1 MEKENKVF
9 NTGETEED
17 LRRAYNPEGSSLRKA
32 QLRMLDMLDY
42 LCEVSKQ
49 ADVSCRLDGGNV
61 LGAVRHGGFIPW
73 DDDVDVVISRSDFK
87 KLCRY
92 LKAHPHPQ
100 YVLQT
105 PETDKGSFVPWGR
118 LRDLKSEYVNPHPA
132 DSREG
137 KAFAAQKY
145 RGLQV
150 DIFPYEGY
158 MIPSLQRLAA
168 KMACVVHFD
177 LSKSH
182 PLLARITYAALHQL
196 VYPLFRLI
204 GRCFGNPNLYMHSY
218 GSWFYF
224 QFPKDVLLPHSPI
237 TFEGHTYE
245 GPADVDRFCRI
256 VYGDYMKVP
265 PKEKRAVHASEIL
278 VYE

>member
-1 MEKENKVF
+1 MKVY

-17 LRRAYNPEGSSLRKA
+17 LRKAYNPEGSSLRKA
-32 QLRMLDMLDY
+32 QLRMLDMVDY
-42 LCEVSKQ
+42 LFETAKK
-49 ADVSCRLDGGNV
+49 AEVSCRLDGGNV

-73 DDDVDVVISRSDFK
+73 DDDIDVVVSRSDFK

-92 LKAHPHPQ
+92 IQEHPHPQ

-118 LRDLKSEYVNPHPA
+118 LRDLKSEYVNPYPA

-150 DIFPYEGY
+150 DIFPYEGN

-168 KMACVVHFD
+168 KMACTVHFD

-182 PLLARITYAALHQL
+182 PTIARMTYVALHRL
-196 VYPLFRLI
+196 VYPCFRLI
-204 GRCFGNPNLYMHSY
+204 GRCLGNPNLYMHSY

-224 QFPKDVLLPHSPI
+224 QFPKEVLLPHRDI
-237 TFEGHTYE
+237 VFEGRTIP
-245 GPADVDRFCRI
+245 GPADVDRFCSLI
-256 VYGDYMKVP
+256 YKNYMDLP
-265 PKEKRAVHASEIL
+265 PKGKRAVHASEII

>member
-1 MEKENKVF
+1 MNQVF
-9 NTGETEED
+9 NTGETADE
-17 LRRAYNPEGSSLRKA
+17 LRQTYNPDGSSLRKA
-32 QLRMLDMLDY
+32 QLRMLDMVKY
-42 LCEVSKQ
+42 LTETAQKIG
-49 ADVSCRLDGGNV
+49 VSCRLDGGNV
-61 LGAVRHGGFIPW
+61 LGAVRHRGFIPW
-73 DDDVDVVISRSDFK
+73 DDDIDVVVSRQDFK
-87 KLCRY
+87 KLCQY
-92 LKAHPHPQ
+92 LEEHPHPQ

-105 PETDKGSFVPWGR
+105 HHTDKGSFVPWGR
-118 LRDLKSEYVNPHPA
+118 LRDLKSEYVNPHPV

-182 PLLARITYAALHQL
+182 PLLARLTYGLLHHV
-196 VYPLFRLI
+196 VYPCFRLI

-224 QFPKDVLLPHSPI
+224 QFPKEVLLPHSQL
-237 TFEGHTYE
+237 TFEECTFE

-256 VYGDYMKVP
+256 VYGEYMNLP